1 MCLGLRQSLSR
12 DQEQSSWLGRWD
24 LYLGSRVCAPVW
36 EEPGAGA
43 RGVGST
49 AWPHRV
55 FLCFCAS
62 GCVLEGLSWQ
72 DLDVFD

>member
-24 LYLGSRVCAPVW
+24 LYPGSRVCAPVW

-49 AWPHRV
+49 AGLTGSFCVSVHLGV
-55 FLCFCAS
+55 F
-62 GCVLEGLSWQ
+62 
-72 DLDVFD
+72 